1 MGKALLL
8 TVGTGNLED
17 VEGSL
22 LRPLRKSIESGEWAR
37 IVLLP
42 SSRTL
47 GWSERLAEEM
57 GGGSLEIRPL
67 PEADLENDAD
77 ACFRHFEAEIERL
90 RRDGFAQQDIVVDFT
105 RGTKAM
111 SAALVLAAVA
121 HDLPRL
127 RYITG
132 KRDSRGMVTGGT
144 EELRETSPAHALAVR
159 RLEAAR
165 SLVGGYSF
173 GAALAILP
181 DPDSPFSALQLALL
195 RHDLAALRRLVRFLA
210 AWDSLNYREAR
221 EIGCPDPGEL
231 PAAWQSLCPNRQT
244 VAWVRRLAAR
254 PSAEDHGALAAW
266 LRPLALDLLANAQRR
281 RQLRHFEDALVRSYR
296 VLELIGQA
304 RLFDRGIDSER
315 VPPDH
320 EAVVRTRQRL
330 RKSGSA
336 DFGQGREGKL
346 TAGRETAARL
356 LKELGDPLAREL
368 LSFANRG
375 GTLKTRNRNLSILN
389 HGFEARAPS
398 DAAEWDE
405 LFDGLWTLLEKDWP
419 GEAAA
424 FAAARAQARF
434 PSG

>member
-1 MGKALLL
+1 M
-8 TVGTGNLED
+8 
-17 VEGSL
+17 
-22 LRPLRKSIESGEWAR
+22 
-37 IVLLP
+37 
-42 SSRTL
+42 
-47 GWSERLAEEM
+47 
-57 GGGSLEIRPL
+57 
-67 PEADLENDAD
+67 
-77 ACFRHFEAEIERL
+77 
-90 RRDGFAQQDIVVDFT
+90 
-105 RGTKAM
+105 
-111 SAALVLAAVA
+111 
-121 HDLPRL
+121 
-127 RYITG
+127 
-132 KRDSRGMVTGGT
+132 
-144 EELRETSPAHALAVR
+144 
-159 RLEAAR
+159 
-165 SLVGGYSF
+165 
-173 GAALAILP
+173 
-181 DPDSPFSALQLALL
+181 
-195 RHDLAALRRLVRFLA
+195 
-210 AWDSLNYREAR
+210 
-221 EIGCPDPGEL
+221 
-231 PAAWQSLCPNRQT
+231 
-244 VAWVRRLAAR
+244 
-254 PSAEDHGALAAW
+254 AAW